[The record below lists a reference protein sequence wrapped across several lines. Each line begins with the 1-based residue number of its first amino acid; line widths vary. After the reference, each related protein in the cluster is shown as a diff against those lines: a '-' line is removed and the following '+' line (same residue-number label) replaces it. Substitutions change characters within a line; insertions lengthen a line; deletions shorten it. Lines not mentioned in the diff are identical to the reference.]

1 MVGDR
6 KLGKDLFLD
15 YIWNLGV
22 SGSYNKTIRQFYK
35 QDDIIY
41 WFENGYL
48 AKYKF
53 VWWLGGCVPPTFRN
67 SACVETRQGRPRL

>member
-1 MVGDR
+1 MVIVGSLVWNMDSLLVVGDR
-6 KLGKDLFLD
+6 KLGKDLFLN

-48 AKYKF
+48 A
-53 VWWLGGCVPPTFRN
+53 
-67 SACVETRQGRPRL
+67 